1 MVNCGIPFCWIW
13 QNPERSYILLHYN
26 NRIHAAGLLF
36 LLEVL
41 VGPLWK
47 YLWGHFSHWWSW
59 NCSAPTILLPCPRRC
74 PDSSDFRGEV
84 KKNIHWEP
92 GANWRRPRVIT
103 WGGTAVPA
111 CWGWAVR
118 AAAGTVAL
126 STNCQLSPCYLC
138 CWEVS
143 RPFLIPALKFLLW
156 RVCSHESPIVC
167 QPRQLLRIET
177 DVTYLGNILAALQGH
192 SVLDLSG
199 FQLWS
204 CFLY

>member
-59 NCSAPTILLPCPRRC
+59 NCSAPTILLPCPRCC

-143 RPFLIPALKFLLW
+143 RAIFNPCPEVPFVKGVFPWVSHCMPTQAASSDRDRCDVFGKYPGCFA
-156 RVCSHESPIVC
+156 RSQCSGS
-167 QPRQLLRIET
+167 
-177 DVTYLGNILAALQGH
+177 
-192 SVLDLSG
+192 
-199 FQLWS
+199 
-204 CFLY
+204 